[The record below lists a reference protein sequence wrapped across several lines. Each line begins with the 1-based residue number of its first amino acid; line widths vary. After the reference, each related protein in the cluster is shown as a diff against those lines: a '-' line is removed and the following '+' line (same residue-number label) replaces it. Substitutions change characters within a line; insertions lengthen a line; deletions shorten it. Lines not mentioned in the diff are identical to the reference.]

1 MQEILMRV
9 VIALFISS
17 LMYCSAAIAAEH
29 FDIKGFHVGMTY
41 DQFQSVVG
49 EYSWTGFVDNRTNKK
64 LPKGSRP
71 FTLAG
76 VPLAESPTW
85 MNNSDTFNQTLVGG
99 AERIVFTIPVADVD
113 SVIQSLKGK
122 YPDFS
127 CRQVNIVDGARSH
140 VETECSLEANREQLE
155 FSPGLNP
162 EHWLLFITSFD
173 YLYKSS
179 HNPRYKN
186 VDL

>member
-9 VIALFISS
+9 VIALFFSS
-17 LMYCSAAIAAEH
+17 LMYCSASIAAEH
-29 FDIKGFHVGMTY
+29 FAIKGFHVGMTY
-41 DQFQSVVG
+41 EQFQNVVG

-76 VPLAESPTW
+76 VQLAESPW
-85 MNNSDTFNQTLVGG
+85 WVNYDQTVVGR
-99 AERIVFTIPVADVD
+99 AERIAFTIPVGDVD

-127 CRQVNIVDGARSH
+127 CSQVNIVDGASSH

-162 EHWLLFITSFD
+162 EHWQLFITSFD
-173 YLYKSS
+173 YLYKRT

>member
-1 MQEILMRV
+1 MKGIVMRV
-9 VIALFISS
+9 VSALFISS

-29 FDIKGFHVGMTY
+29 FEIKGFHVGMTY
-41 DQFQSVVG
+41 DQFQNVVG
-49 EYSWTGFVDNRTNKK
+49 QYSWTGYVDNRTNKK
-64 LPKGSRP
+64 LPKGNRP

-76 VPLAESPTW
+76 VALAESPSW
-85 MNNSDTFNQTLVGG
+85 MNDDQTLVGG
-99 AERIVFTIPVADVD
+99 AERIVFTIPVAQVN

-127 CRQVNIVDGARSH
+127 CGQVNTVDGARSH

-155 FSPGLNP
+155 FSAGLNP

-173 YLYKSS
+173 YLYKRT